1 MDMQMLLIAFNDIKP
16 GCVRIID
23 I

>member
-1 MDMQMLLIAFNDIKP
+1 MQMLLIAFNDIKP